1 VHTLTTT
8 VLPLYVYNPMLHSLT
23 GVCRNVVANHW
34 LFLLL
39 PQVANPPVAALYE
52 DALVYESGSAIT
64 SSGALTAFS
73 GAKTGRSPSDKRIV
87 QEPSSENE
95 IWWGP
100 VNRPMSTDVSDFS
113 TGSV

>member
-1 VHTLTTT
+1 MFIFLF
-8 VLPLYVYNPMLHSLT
+8 LHSSTCYARCRLLT
-23 GVCRNVVANHW
+23 IGP
-34 LFLLL
+34 FLIT
-39 PQVANPPVAALYE
+39 QVANPPVAALYE

-87 QEPSSENE
+87 QEPSSEHE

-100 VNRPMSTDVSDFS
+100 VNKPMSTDVSFLV
-113 TGSV
+113 TTTVV